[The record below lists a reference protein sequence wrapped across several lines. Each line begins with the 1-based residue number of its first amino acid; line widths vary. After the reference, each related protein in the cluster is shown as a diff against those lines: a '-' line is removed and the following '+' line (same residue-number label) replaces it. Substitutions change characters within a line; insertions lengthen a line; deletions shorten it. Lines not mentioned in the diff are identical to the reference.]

1 MLEIGTV
8 FDGKYKILSKVGQG
22 GMSTV
27 YLAINE
33 KANKPWAIKEVR
45 KDGIH
50 NFEVVKQSLLI
61 ETDLLKNCPIPIYQ
75 VSLILLILLTQTSH
89 CFLIEVIAFGE
100 ENQLSKRTYFA

>member
-1 MLEIGTV
+1 
-8 FDGKYKILSKVGQG
+8 
-22 GMSTV
+22 MSTV

-45 KDGIH
+45 KDGIQ

-75 VSLILLILLTQTSH
+75 VSLILLTQISH

-100 ENQLSKRTYFA
+100 ENQLSKEHTSPDDQTLWHLVEVQA

>member
-1 MLEIGTV
+1 
-8 FDGKYKILSKVGQG
+8 
-22 GMSTV
+22 MSTV

-45 KDGIH
+45 KDGIQ

-75 VSLILLILLTQTSH
+75 VSLILLTQTSH

-100 ENQLSKRTYFA
+100 ENQLSKEHTSPDDQTLWHLVEVQA